1 DKAKGT
7 VAEKVARDKPAGITD
22 RCYDGNGQKVS
33 DGLCPD
39 AVVPVYATPRMVA
52 GDAITTDTNRCQLK
66 PLNRSDDYGPLPFTD
81 AEWAELQQTF
91 PNGVCDYSKPGV
103 DQQGA
108 IPWQT
113 YQGAGGKVIYGGR
126 PMGRAPRSVAI
137 KRR

>member
-1 DKAKGT
+1 
-7 VAEKVARDKPAGITD
+7 
-22 RCYDGNGQKVS
+22 
-33 DGLCPD
+33 
-39 AVVPVYATPRMVA
+39 MVA
-52 GDAITTDTNRCQLK
+52 GDAITTDKNKCQLK

-113 YQGAGGKVIYGGR
+113 YQNAAGKVIYGGR